1 MLQHQL
7 QYTLFASN
15 NLYCVSI
22 QNPALQNLIFHSA
35 CIYVFPNNP
44 LQTNTSLALLHLL
57 AKWLFLLAPFFPSL
71 YFLQLSKNT
80 QKYALVLNLLLFLHF
95 PLNHQEFDLE
105 EPTSGLHLY
114 YQILTLVPTRSYFQN
129 HYNYEFCQCF

>member
-22 QNPALQNLIFHSA
+22 QTPALQNLIFHSV

-57 AKWLFLLAPFFPSL
+57 AKLLFLLVPFSPFL

-80 QKYALVLNLLLFLHF
+80 QKYAQASNLLLFLHF
-95 PLNHQEFDLE
+95 PLNPQEFGLE
-105 EPTSGLHLY
+105 EPTSNPHLY
-114 YQILTLVPTRSYFQN
+114 YQILPLVPIRRYFQN